1 MFLSLKFLKKIKDD
15 PKLLAEYVR
24 LFNDAEDTV
33 DNLDGFYKEY
43 FDSYGREGEYDQDIL
58 DEATNEYL
66 AATDKLGEF
75 ERKNGGD
82 K

>member
-15 PKLLAEYVR
+15 TKLLAEYVR
-24 LFNDAEDTV
+24 LFNDAEDKV
-33 DNLDGFYKEY
+33 DNLHGFYKEY
-43 FDSYGREGEYDQDIL
+43 FDLYGREGEYDQDLL